1 MSTTPKRIW
10 RRKAESAAS
19 ALTLAAA
26 AIAMPRNARALEA
39 PPPTNIAREATSSQQ
54 QRRAAQEKPLAFL
67 GFGRRHKKGTLKAPL
82 AEGELPAD
90 TLDMDA
96 IVPAKVAKKFTER
109 KFIFSDEL
117 SSKSDLATEL
127 EELDEVKNERAF
139 EKTASMV
146 STYAIAAGGVY
157 LTVKGITSI
166 ERWMKQQELDD
177 IEQEREVCA
186 RLHTRLFI
194 PEAR

>member
-1 MSTTPKRIW
+1 
-10 RRKAESAAS
+10 
-19 ALTLAAA
+19 
-26 AIAMPRNARALEA
+26 MPRNARARGA
-39 PPPTNIAREATSSQQ
+39 AADNIAREATSSQQ

-67 GFGRRHKKGTLKAPL
+67 GRRRQSSTPAAPL

-109 KFIFSDEL
+109 KFIFSDEP

-127 EELDEVKNERAF
+127 EELDEVKNEAF

-186 RLHTRLFI
+186 RL
-194 PEAR
+194 ARPRHFYS

>member
-1 MSTTPKRIW
+1 
-10 RRKAESAAS
+10 
-19 ALTLAAA
+19 
-26 AIAMPRNARALEA
+26 
-39 PPPTNIAREATSSQQ
+39 
-54 QRRAAQEKPLAFL
+54 
-67 GFGRRHKKGTLKAPL
+67 
-82 AEGELPAD
+82 
-90 TLDMDA
+90 MDA

-186 RLHTRLFI
+186 RL
-194 PEAR
+194 ARPF

>member
-1 MSTTPKRIW
+1 MSTTPNRIW

-39 PPPTNIAREATSSQQ
+39 PPPTNIAREATSSQQQ

-186 RLHTRLFI
+186 RL
-194 PEAR
+194 ARPRHFYS